1 MPRFQQGDRVK
12 VSAGPLKGRTGVITS
27 FHLASAPR
35 EFGMGGED
43 ADRTMVMYQISFDTQ
58 GSSQERD
65 GLVLEE
71 WLQALG

>member
-12 VSAGPLKGRTGVITS
+12 VLTGPLKGKTGEVTG

-35 EFGMGGED
+35 EFGMGGQD
-43 ADRTMVMYQISFDTQ
+43 ADRTMVMYQISFDAQ
-58 GSSQERD
+58 GSSLGTD